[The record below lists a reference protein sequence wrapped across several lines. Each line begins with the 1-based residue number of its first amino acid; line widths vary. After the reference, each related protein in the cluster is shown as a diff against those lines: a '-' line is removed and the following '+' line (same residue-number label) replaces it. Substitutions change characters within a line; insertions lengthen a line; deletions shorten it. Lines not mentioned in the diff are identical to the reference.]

1 VSDTVVGRSPSCRGT
16 VKIVLRDVAKHFAI
30 ARTGQVVR
38 ALEHVSLDVR
48 EGEFL
53 CLLGPSGCGKSTLLQ
68 LIAGLEPVSEGT
80 IHMDGRE
87 IAGPAADR
95 GMVFQS
101 HALFP
106 WRTVL
111 QNIEFGLEVRR
122 LPKAERH
129 AQARRYAELVGLKG
143 FEHSFPSEL
152 SGGMKQRV
160 GIARALANDPTVLLM
175 DEPFGALDAQT
186 REIMQQD
193 LLDIW
198 RQTGRTIIFVTHSVQ
213 EAVFLGDRIAVMTAR
228 PGRLK
233 AVIDVSL
240 SHPRDV
246 TSPEFGRLMRPVYA
260 AVKEEVL
267 KTLVRDPAQA
277 SSPLAPAP

>member
-1 VSDTVVGRSPSCRGT
+1 V
-16 VKIVLRDVAKHFAI
+16 VKIALRGVSKHFVI
-30 ARTGQVVR
+30 GRTGHVVR
-38 ALEHVSLDVR
+38 AVEQVSLDVR

-53 CLLGPSGCGKSTLLQ
+53 CVVGPSGCGKSTLLQ
-68 LIAGLEPVSEGT
+68 LIAGLEAVSEGA
-80 IHMDGRE
+80 ILLDGRQ
-87 IAGPAADR
+87 ITGPGADR

-111 QNIEFGLEVRR
+111 QNIEFGLEVRS
-122 LPKAERH
+122 LPRAERRQR
-129 AQARRYAELVGLKG
+129 ATRYAALVGLEG

-160 GIARALANDPTVLLM
+160 GIARALANDPAVLLM

-186 REIMQQD
+186 REVMQQD

-198 RQTGRTIIFVTHSVQ
+198 RRTGRTIVFVTHSVQ
-213 EAVFLGDRIAVMTAR
+213 EAVFLGDRVAVMTAR

-233 AVIDVSL
+233 AMVDVNL
-240 SHPRDV
+240 AHPRDV
-246 TSPEFGRLMRPVYA
+246 TSAEFGALMRPVYA
-260 AVKEEVL
+260 ALKEEVV
-267 KTLVRDPAQA
+267 KTLVR
-277 SSPLAPAP
+277 SSANTPAPVTAGP